1 MTGVGG
7 AQPTPGQQLG
17 SALKELQQRSGK
29 TLRDLESEVMISD
42 SSLSRYLRGTTVPP
56 WATVRDLCRALH
68 ADPALYRQLWEAA
81 DRCQV
86 KAPPT
91 SAAPQGGSP
100 RRRLRDAFAARSANR
115 WWWAGAG
122 ALAGLL
128 LGAVLTWV
136 AVPKD
141 PAAGR
146 HTAAGP
152 TGATSGGDEKAAGGR
167 EAGKKD
173 AGTAQGP
180 DDQIRIFVNR
190 ATGSCLD
197 HSLDKGLR
205 SFAPNGMSYQR
216 WTVHTGPDGAG
227 ELKNH
232 ATGACLDGG
241 DDGAGDGARALSCS
255 GSASQKW
262 SITHWSD
269 ASVEVKSRS
278 TGRCLGDGPAGLLT
292 GSCDRSAAQRWG

>member
-1 MTGVGG
+1 MTGVDG
-7 AQPTPGQQLG
+7 ARPTPGQQLG

-68 ADPALYRQLWEAA
+68 ADPSLYRQLWEAA

-86 KAPPT
+86 KAPPP
-91 SAAPQGGSP
+91 SAAAGGGSLW
-100 RRRLRDAFAARSANR
+100 RRLRDACTARFASR

-136 AVPKD
+136 ALPKD
-141 PAAGR
+141 AEAGR
-146 HTAAGP
+146 HATAGP
-152 TGATSGGDEKAAGGR
+152 TGAAPAPGAG
-167 EAGKKD
+167 EKD
-173 AGTAQGP
+173 ADGKDVGTAQGL
-180 DDQIRIFVNR
+180 DDQVRIFVSR

-205 SFAPNGMSYQR
+205 SVAPNGMSYQR
-216 WTVHTGPDGAG
+216 WTVHTRPDGAS
-227 ELKNH
+227 ELTNH

-241 DDGAGDGARALSCS
+241 GGDGAGGGARALSCS
-255 GSASQKW
+255 GSPSQKW

-269 ASVEVKSRS
+269 ASVEIKNRS
-278 TGRCLGDGPAGLLT
+278 TGRCLGDGAAGLLT

>member
-7 AQPTPGQQLG
+7 ARPTPGQQLG

-56 WATVRDLCRALH
+56 WATVRDLCRALG
-68 ADPALYRQLWEAA
+68 ADPAPYKELWEAA

-86 KAPPT
+86 KAAPAD
-91 SAAPQGGSP
+91 AAPGGGSRG
-100 RRRLRDAFAARSANR
+100 RRTHGAVMARFANR
-115 WWWAGAG
+115 WWAAGAG
-122 ALAGLL
+122 AMAGLL
-128 LGAVLTWV
+128 LGAVLTLV
-136 AVPKD
+136 AVRED

-146 HTAAGP
+146 RATAGP
-152 TGATSGGDEKAAGGR
+152 TGAVAAPGADAKDPGG
-167 EAGKKD
+167 KD
-173 AGTAQGP
+173 AGTPQGP

-197 HSLDKGLR
+197 HSLDKGMR

-216 WTVHTGPDGAG
+216 WTVHTRPDGAS

-241 DDGAGDGARALSCS
+241 GDGAGGGARALSCS
-255 GSASQKW
+255 GSPAQQW

-269 ASVEVKSRS
+269 ASVEVRNRS